1 MDQKLKAIVFLVL
14 IPFVV
19 TFFVLS
25 SLYLHI
31 DKLPDP
37 YNVLGILTFA
47 FLPPFLMLLYWIDKY
62 YLVMKST
69 KEVGG

>member
-1 MDQKLKAIVFLVL
+1 MDQKFKAIVFLAL
-14 IPFVV
+14 IPCV
-19 TFFVLS
+19 TIFFILS

-31 DKLPDP
+31 DRMPDP

-62 YLVMKST
+62 YLAMKST
-69 KEVGG
+69 